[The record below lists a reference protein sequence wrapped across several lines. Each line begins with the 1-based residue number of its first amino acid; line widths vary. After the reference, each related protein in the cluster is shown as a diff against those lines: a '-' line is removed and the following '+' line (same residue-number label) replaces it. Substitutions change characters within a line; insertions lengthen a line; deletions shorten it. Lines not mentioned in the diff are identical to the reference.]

1 MSVPLVLE
9 ERWVEC
15 LSQVKA
21 DSPVFW
27 GFLVLGVGSG
37 VDEMGEGKEI
47 RIGEG
52 TQGNLNALMSPS
64 PHCPGRLVNSCGEWR
79 RGERAANT
87 LALSSL
93 FTVFTHVVINQFGV
107 CHFN

>member
-1 MSVPLVLE
+1 M
-9 ERWVEC
+9 EC
-15 LSQVKA
+15 LSQVEV
-21 DSPVFW
+21 DSHMFW
-27 GFLVLGVGSG
+27 GFLVLGVGGG
-37 VDEMGEGKEI
+37 VDEMGGGKEI

-52 TQGNLNALMSPS
+52 TQGNLTALMSPS
-64 PHCPGRLVNSCGEWR
+64 PHYPGRSVNSCGEWG

-93 FTVFTHVVINQFGV
+93 FTVFTYVVINLCGV

>member
-1 MSVPLVLE
+1 M
-9 ERWVEC
+9 EC
-15 LSQVKA
+15 LSQVEV

-27 GFLVLGVGSG
+27 GFLVLGVGG
-37 VDEMGEGKEI
+37 RVDEMGGGKEI

-52 TQGNLNALMSPS
+52 TQGNLTALMSPS
-64 PHCPGRLVNSCGEWR
+64 SHCPGRSVNSCAER
-79 RGERAANT
+79 QRGERAANT